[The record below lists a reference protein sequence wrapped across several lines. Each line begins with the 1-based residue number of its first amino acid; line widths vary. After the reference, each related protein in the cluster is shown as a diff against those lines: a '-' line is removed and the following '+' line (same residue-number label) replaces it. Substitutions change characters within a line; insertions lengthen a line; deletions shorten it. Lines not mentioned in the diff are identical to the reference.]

1 MSYKCLICQ
10 KKSNNVNNP
19 ATKTC
24 DKFCPSNHKNLHGF
38 CVKCSESN
46 CAEKNMPKMIIKKAN
61 KYYTKFKITPS
72 KKLWKDIED
81 WPKRISTK
89 VTRYKEGTDYDIKF
103 KVESKFEE
111 H

>member
-1 MSYKCLICQ
+1 
-10 KKSNNVNNP
+10 
-19 ATKTC
+19 
-24 DKFCPSNHKNLHGF
+24 
-38 CVKCSESN
+38 
-46 CAEKNMPKMIIKKAN
+46 MPKMIIKKAN